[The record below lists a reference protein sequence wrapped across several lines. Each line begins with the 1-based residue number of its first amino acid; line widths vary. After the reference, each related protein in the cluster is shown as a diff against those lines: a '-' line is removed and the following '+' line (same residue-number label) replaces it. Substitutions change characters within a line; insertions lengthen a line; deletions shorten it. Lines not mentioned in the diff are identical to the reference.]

1 MIVEGGCHCGAVRY
15 RIEGEP
21 MTHALCH
28 CTDCRRHAGA
38 PMVSWAM
45 FPENAVRTIKGALKV
60 YASSEHG
67 RRHFCANCGTSLFY
81 ANSQHCWN
89 HRRRRRSMIRCAARA
104 GISGGGTDRWM
115 ATAHGCRSSS
125 ASRPDPEVSGHRR
138 RVG

>member
-81 ANSQHCWN
+81 ANSQVLP
-89 HRRRRRSMIRCAARA
+89 
-104 GISGGGTDRWM
+104 GIIDVQSSTFDDPDVLPAQAHIQVAERIGWM
-115 ATAHGCRSSS
+115 ATAHGL
-125 ASRPDPEVSGHRR
+125 PEFERFPTGP
-138 RVG
+138 